1 MVDQL
6 KAGYRY
12 KFCLTNFLKIWS
24 DCAYM
29 ISDVQRLQHKTYSG
43 TCLNRLA
50 MGSATNGLFIQVVSL
65 CKFEILES
73 VLNMSIRFHV
83 LWGDWCKTDDLYQ
96 LLNIWA
102 HRCQSHPPD
111 QRVLKESVPIRRW
124 KWSVIENGD
133 TLIAI
138 FVWNNSHDLW
148 WGVII
153 PLLITSEWS
162 LVFIYTNRIKMGFG
176 TKNHGF
182 NLQFT
187 SGLFRQVEWPI
198 HGLYML

>member
-1 MVDQL
+1 M
-6 KAGYRY
+6 
-12 KFCLTNFLKIWS
+12 LTWHI
-24 DCAYM
+24 
-29 ISDVQRLQHKTYSG
+29 YSG
-43 TCLNRLA
+43 ICLNSLDLGLA
-50 MGSATNGLFIQVVSL
+50 TYGLFIQVVSL

-73 VLNMSIRFHV
+73 VFNRSIRLNVH
-83 LWGDWCKTDDLYQ
+83 WGDWCKTDDLYQ

-102 HRCQSHPPD
+102 HKCQSHPPD
-111 QRVLKESVPIRRW
+111 QRVLKEGVPIRRW

-153 PLLITSEWS
+153 PLLMTSEWS
-162 LVFIYTNRIKMGFG
+162 LVYINRIKMGFG
-176 TKNHGF
+176 TENHCL

-198 HGLYML
+198 HCML

>member
-1 MVDQL
+1 MGP
-6 KAGYRY
+6 A
-12 KFCLTNFLKIWS
+12 
-24 DCAYM
+24 
-29 ISDVQRLQHKTYSG
+29 TYV
-43 TCLNRLA
+43 
-50 MGSATNGLFIQVVSL
+50 LFIQVVSL

-73 VLNMSIRFHV
+73 VFNRWIRFHV
-83 LWGDWCKTDDLYQ
+83 LWGDWWKTDDLYQ

-102 HRCQSHPPD
+102 HKCQSHLPD
-111 QRVLKESVPIRRW
+111 QRVLKESVPMRW

-138 FVWNNSHDLW
+138 FVQNNSHDLW

-162 LVFIYTNRIKMGFG
+162 LVYINRIKMGFG
-176 TKNHGF
+176 TENHGL

-198 HGLYML
+198 HCML